1 MGVFDILGPIMIGPS
16 SSHTAGAARLGRM
29 AMTIL
34 GEKPTAVTITLYGSF
49 ARTYRGHGTDK
60 ALIAG
65 LLGFEADDS
74 RISDAPVLAAEA
86 GLKVE
91 FKTAT
96 DERDIHPNTAEF
108 SMVGETGKKVRV
120 VGASIGGGR
129 IVVNRIDDYEVEI
142 TGEYHTLV
150 IIHRDIPG
158 IIALLTHLLAQQSV
172 NIANMRASRK
182 QKGTDALMI
191 IETDQAVSAETLGT
205 MNSLPEIETALLVQP
220 L

>member
-1 MGVFDILGPIMIGPS
+1 
-16 SSHTAGAARLGRM
+16 
-29 AMTIL
+29 
-34 GEKPTAVTITLYGSF
+34 
-49 ARTYRGHGTDK
+49 
-60 ALIAG
+60 
-65 LLGFEADDS
+65 
-74 RISDAPVLAAEA
+74 
-86 GLKVE
+86 
-91 FKTAT
+91 
-96 DERDIHPNTAEF
+96 
-108 SMVGETGKKVRV
+108 MVGETGKKVRV

-191 IETDQAVSAETLGT
+191 IETDQAVSAETLET
-205 MNSLPEIETALLVQP
+205 MNSLQEIETALLVQP